1 MTDLSFLIGPLL
13 GGVIGYITND
23 IAIRMMFRP
32 HQAKYIFGMKV
43 PFTPGIIPK
52 ERFRIADAVGVSIS
66 ENLMNREV
74 LEKNLLSEEMIR
86 KISDGYEHF
95 IARQKVNTETLR
107 AFLRHFLTDSDI
119 SAIQHDSGK
128 DLAAQ
133 LHERLSSSSLGSML
147 SHAVIEHVKHKM
159 DHGLMGVLGA
169 DQIFSFITG
178 PAEHLLEKQ
187 VNQIISNNSEEIITQ
202 LVEQESEHLLDTKMC
217 ELLKGHDE
225 QLAQLRQVLL
235 DGYKTIITIHLPKI
249 LSTIDISSII
259 RDRIN
264 EMDMEESERII
275 LEVMSK
281 ELRAIVW
288 LGALLGCIIGTVNS
302 II

>member
-1 MTDLSFLIGPLL
+1 MTDLSFLFDQLL

-95 IARQKVNTETLR
+95 IARQKVNNETLR

-133 LHERLSSSSLGSML
+133 LHERLSSSSLSSML
-147 SHAVIEHVKHKM
+147 SHAVIAHVKHKM

>member
-86 KISDGYEHF
+86 KISDGYEP
-95 IARQKVNTETLR
+95 LR

>member
-32 HQAKYIFGMKV
+32 HKAKYIFGMKV

-74 LEKNLLSEEMIR
+74 LEKNLLSEEMIG

-95 IARQKVNTETLR
+95 IARQKVNNETLR

-225 QLAQLRQVLL
+225 QLAQLRQILM
-235 DGYKTIITIHLPKI
+235 DGYRTIITIHLPKI

>member
-1 MTDLSFLIGPLL
+1 
-13 GGVIGYITND
+13 
-23 IAIRMMFRP
+23 
-32 HQAKYIFGMKV
+32 
-43 PFTPGIIPK
+43 
-52 ERFRIADAVGVSIS
+52 
-66 ENLMNREV
+66 
-74 LEKNLLSEEMIR
+74 
-86 KISDGYEHF
+86 
-95 IARQKVNTETLR
+95 
-107 AFLRHFLTDSDI
+107 
-119 SAIQHDSGK
+119 
-128 DLAAQ
+128 
-133 LHERLSSSSLGSML
+133 
-147 SHAVIEHVKHKM
+147 
-159 DHGLMGVLGA
+159 
-169 DQIFSFITG
+169 
-178 PAEHLLEKQ
+178 
-187 VNQIISNNSEEIITQ
+187 
-202 LVEQESEHLLDTKMC
+202 MC

-225 QLAQLRQVLL
+225 QLTQLRQVLL

>member
-95 IARQKVNTETLR
+95 IARQKVNNETLR

-202 LVEQESEHLLDTKMC
+202 LVEQESDHLLDTKMC

>member
-95 IARQKVNTETLR
+95 IARQKVNNETLR

-217 ELLKGHDE
+217 ELLKGHDD